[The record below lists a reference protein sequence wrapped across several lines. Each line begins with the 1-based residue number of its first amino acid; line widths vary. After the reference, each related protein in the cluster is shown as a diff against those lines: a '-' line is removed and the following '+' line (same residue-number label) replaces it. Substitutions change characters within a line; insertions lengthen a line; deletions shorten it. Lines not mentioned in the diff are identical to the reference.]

1 MELRSISTAA
11 CKVKDPLYCFL
22 VRKAERR
29 ALSPYAKTSRNYGC
43 VDLMKLASVK
53 IENFRAIQELDLA
66 LHDQLTVLFGDNA
79 HGKTSVLSAISV
91 GLGVIP
97 RLLPGVTGINFKPT
111 IDRRGWL
118 SPGLLMTTTD
128 GTEWGRGKTF
138 GRTPGLK
145 QLLEKI
151 FNILW
156 NDEKDEP
163 PEELPIVAFY
173 DTDRAALDVPRR
185 RRNFRGEFPRY
196 AALEG
201 ALSPRTNFRDFF
213 KWFHAKEDE
222 ELREQ
227 KERRDFDYRLKELDV
242 VRKAITKM
250 IPGASDPR
258 IKLHPLRFMVTLR
271 AGSEESEHLALDHLS
286 GGYRIMLALAADLAR
301 RMAQGNPHLDNPLD
315 TEAIVLIDEVEL
327 HLHPLWQQRV
337 LGDLMRTFPNTQF
350 IVSTHSPQVLTT
362 VKAEQIVHLRREDGN
377 VLAEIFSEATLATY
391 GAEAGNV
398 LASVMGVEERPPD
411 NLFKKTL
418 DAYFKLINKGQG
430 ESPRALKYRRKLEE
444 LSPRDPALD
453 RADIEI
459 RRQQVLKRME
469 STR

>member
-1 MELRSISTAA
+1 
-11 CKVKDPLYCFL
+11 
-22 VRKAERR
+22 
-29 ALSPYAKTSRNYGC
+29 
-43 VDLMKLASVK
+43 MKLASVK
-53 IENFRAIQELDLA
+53 IENFRAIRQLDLP
-66 LHDQLTVLFGDNA
+66 LHERLTVLFGDNA
-79 HGKTSVLSAISV
+79 HGKTSVLSAIAV

-97 RLLPGVTGINFKPT
+97 TLLPDVTGINFKPT
-111 IDRRGWL
+111 IDRRLGYL
-118 SPGLLMTTTD
+118 SPGVLMRATN
-128 GTEWGRGKTF
+128 GIEWGRGKTF
-138 GRTPGLK
+138 GRNPGLK
-145 QLLEKI
+145 QLLLQLFAFIREDDP
-151 FNILW
+151 N
-156 NDEKDEP
+156 EP
-163 PEELPIVAFY
+163 QTELPIVAFY

-227 KERRDFDYRLKELDV
+227 KERRDFDYKLQELDV
-242 VRKAITKM
+242 VRRAITEM

-258 IKLHPLRFMVTLR
+258 IKLHPLRFVVTLQ
-271 AGSEESEHLALDHLS
+271 AESGKPEHLSLDHLS

-315 TEAIVLIDEVEL
+315 AEAIVLIDEVEL

-337 LGDLMRTFPNTQF
+337 LADLVRTFPNTQF
-350 IVSTHSPQVLTT
+350 IVSTHSPQVLST
-362 VKAEQIVHLRREDGN
+362 VKAEQIVHLYREDGE
-377 VLAEIFSEATLATY
+377 VLAEIPSAATLATY
-391 GAEAGNV
+391 GAKAGDV

-411 NLFKKTL
+411 NPFKKTL
-418 DAYFKLINKGQG
+418 DAYVKLIGEGQG
-430 ESPRALKYRRKLEE
+430 ESPEALEYRLQLEA

>member
-1 MELRSISTAA
+1 METKHVLPPPRKTNYVTRSI
-11 CKVKDPLYCFL
+11 K
-22 VRKAERR
+22 
-29 ALSPYAKTSRNYGC
+29 
-43 VDLMKLASVK
+43 LMKLASVK

-66 LHDQLTVLFGDNA
+66 LHERLTVLFGDNA

-91 GLGVIP
+91 GLGMIP
-97 RLLPGVTGINFKPT
+97 TELPDVSGINFKPT
-111 IDRRGWL
+111 IDRRGGT
-118 SPGLLMTTTD
+118 SPGILLRTTN
-128 GTEWGRGKTF
+128 GVEWGRGKTF
-138 GRTPGLK
+138 GRNPGRK
-145 QLLEKI
+145 QLLQKI
-151 FNILW
+151 LHIVW
-156 NDEKDEP
+156 NDQENEP
-163 PEELPIVAFY
+163 PIELPIVAFY

-242 VRKAITKM
+242 VRKAITEM

-258 IKLHPLRFMVTLR
+258 IKLRPLRFVVTLQTK
-271 AGSEESEHLALDHLS
+271 SEKPEDLTLDHLS

-315 TEAIVLIDEVEL
+315 TEAIVLIDEIEL

-337 LGDLMRTFPNTQF
+337 LDDLMRTFPNTQF

-362 VKAEQIVHLRREDGN
+362 VKAEQIVHLYRKDGD
-377 VLAEIFSEATLATY
+377 VLAEIPSAAISATY
-391 GAEAGNV
+391 GAKAGDV
-398 LASVMGVEERPPD
+398 LASVMGVGERPPN

-418 DAYFKLINKGQG
+418 DAYVKLIGKGQG
-430 ESPRALKYRRKLEE
+430 ESPEALECRSTLEA

-459 RRQQVLKRME
+459 RRRQVLKRME
-469 STR
+469 NTR